1 MPAGKSWESFE
12 KAFRKETRILPCE
25 VGCVDLMSRSLSQSV
40 GCQSPL
46 GATLFV
52 AFSLAPL
59 LIVGCGGS
67 EERPELQPAQ
77 GTLLINGEPAEGATV
92 IFHPASGTDFDARGT
107 RPKGTVGGDGTFQ
120 VTSYQANDG
129 IPTGDYQVGIIW
141 LGDPESDSAWDK
153 LGGRLADP
161 KQIGLTVSVVEGEN
175 QFEPFTLEQIR
186 LLPRPRRRPSV
197 DYDQV
202 D

>member
-1 MPAGKSWESFE
+1 
-12 KAFRKETRILPCE
+12 
-25 VGCVDLMSRSLSQSV
+25 MSRSLSQSIC
-40 GCQSPL
+40 CQFQLPL
-46 GATLFV
+46 GATLLV
-52 AFSLAPL
+52 ALSLAPL
-59 LIVGCGGS
+59 LFVGCGGS

-77 GTLLINGEPAEGATV
+77 GKLLINGEPAEGATV

-161 KQIGLTVSVVEGEN
+161 KQTGLTVSVVEGEN